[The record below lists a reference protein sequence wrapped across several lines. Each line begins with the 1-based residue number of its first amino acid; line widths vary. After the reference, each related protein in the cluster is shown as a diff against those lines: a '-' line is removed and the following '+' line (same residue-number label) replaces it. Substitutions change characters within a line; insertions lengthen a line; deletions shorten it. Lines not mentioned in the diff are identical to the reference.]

1 MSLTDWIVALH
12 LLSAFSL
19 VAAMILFWAVFLAL
33 ASGGEAPA
41 LSSMA
46 RIAGIAI
53 GIGVAGTL
61 IFGIWLA
68 LAIDGYAL
76 WDGWIIAALV
86 LWVVGTGAGDMAG
99 RASREP
105 GGLQRGMML
114 HGISSAAVLLV
125 LVDMVWKPG
134 A

>member
-1 MSLTDWIVALH
+1 VSLTDWVVALH

-19 VAAMILFWAVFLAL
+19 MAALILFWAVFLAIV
-33 ASGGEAPA
+33 SGGEAPA
-41 LSSMA
+41 LAGMA
-46 RIAGIAI
+46 RIGAIVI

-76 WDGWIIAALV
+76 WDFWIIAALV
-86 LWVVGTGAGDMAG
+86 LWAIGTAAGDMAG
-99 RASREP
+99 RAAREP
-105 GGLQRGMML
+105 GGLQRAMFL
-114 HGISSAAVLLV
+114 HGISSVAVLLV

>member
-1 MSLTDWIVALH
+1 VDLTDWVVALH

-19 VAAMILFWAVFLAL
+19 VAALILFWVVFVAL
-33 ASGGEAPA
+33 ASGGDAPA
-41 LSSMA
+41 LSGMA
-46 RIAGIAI
+46 RVGGIVI

-68 LAIDGYAL
+68 LAVDGYAL

-86 LWVVGTGAGDMAG
+86 LWAVGTAAGDMAG

-105 GGLQRGMML
+105 GGLQRAVVL
-114 HGISSAAVLLV
+114 HAISSAAVVLV